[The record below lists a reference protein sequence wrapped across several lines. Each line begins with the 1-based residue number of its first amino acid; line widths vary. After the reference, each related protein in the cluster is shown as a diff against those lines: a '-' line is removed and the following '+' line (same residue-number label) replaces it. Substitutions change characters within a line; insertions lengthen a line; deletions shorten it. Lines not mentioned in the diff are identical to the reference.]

1 MDIILIFAR
10 TRDVGLYRPCLHC
23 LHEKKTDME
32 QFGKILIVDDNEDVL
47 FALNL
52 LLEPYAE
59 KIKVAVTP
67 DRIEHFMTTFRPDII
82 LLDMNFSRD
91 AISGQ
96 EGFDSL
102 KQILSIDPQA
112 VVIFMTAY
120 ADTDKAVRAIKAGAT
135 DFIPKPWE
143 KEKLLVTLSSG
154 MKLRRSRTEINLL
167 KEQVEVLSNATA
179 GGSEEVIVGDS
190 LVMQQVFSTVEKLR
204 DTDANILILGEN
216 GTGKDVIARLLYRNS
231 PRYGKP
237 FVTIDLGSIPEQL
250 FESELFGYEKG
261 AFTDARKAK
270 AGRMEVA
277 TGGTLFLD
285 EIGNLSLPMQAKLLT
300 AIEKRC
306 ISRLGSTQA
315 TPIDV
320 RLICATN
327 ADIRRLVDEGDFR
340 QDLLYRI
347 NTIELH
353 IPPLRER
360 GNDILLLAEYF
371 LQRYARKYQKEMRG
385 LTREAKNKLLKYAWP
400 GNVRELQHT
409 VERAVILGD
418 GSLLVRELLQDLQK
432 LFSEEYIRIE
442 LPETDRILQIDRTQI
457 EQVLINL
464 IKNAKE
470 ACSRKEH
477 PRIEVKMLPALSWQC
492 LITVSDNGEG
502 ILPEVQDKIFVPFFT
517 TKPSGSGIGLSLCKQ
532 VMNRHG
538 GNITVQSTV
547 GKGSCFTLLF
557 G

>member
-1 MDIILIFAR
+1 M
-10 TRDVGLYRPCLHC
+10 
-23 LHEKKTDME
+23 
-32 QFGKILIVDDNEDVL
+32 
-47 FALNL
+47 
-52 LLEPYAE
+52 
-59 KIKVAVTP
+59 AVTP

-143 KEKLLVTLSSG
+143 KEKLLATLSSG

-179 GGSEEVIVGDS
+179 GGSEEIIIGDS
-190 LVMQQVFSTVEKLR
+190 PVMQQVFSTVEKLR

-216 GTGKDVIARLLYRNS
+216 GTGKDVIARMLYRNS

-270 AGRMEVA
+270 VGRMEVA

-300 AIEKRC
+300 AIE
-306 ISRLGSTQA
+306 SVVS
-315 TPIDV
+315 V
-320 RLICATN
+320 VWEV
-327 ADIRRLVDEGDFR
+327 RRLRPLMCGSSAPPMQTSVGWWTKETSAKTCCIASTPSSCIF
-340 QDLLYRI
+340 Q
-347 NTIELH
+347 
-353 IPPLRER
+353 PLRER

-418 GSLLVRELLQDLQK
+418 GSLLRPENFMFQASVSRQK
-432 LFSEEYIRIE
+432 KEEEVLNLEQLERQAVERAMRLSEGNVTRAAEYLGITRFA
-442 LPETDRILQIDRTQI
+442 LY
-457 EQVLINL
+457 
-464 IKNAKE
+464 
-470 ACSRKEH
+470 RKLE
-477 PRIEVKMLPALSWQC
+477 KL
-492 LITVSDNGEG
+492 
-502 ILPEVQDKIFVPFFT
+502 
-517 TKPSGSGIGLSLCKQ
+517 GL
-532 VMNRHG
+532 
-538 GNITVQSTV
+538 
-547 GKGSCFTLLF
+547 
-557 G
+557 